1 MTFQQWATQVC
12 NSLNYYGSMK
22 IVEKEANWREFA
34 RRLIR
39 DGAVGENLIPHENLF
54 DDWRAWARSF
64 QMTAGSALNG

>member
-1 MTFQQWATQVC
+1 
-12 NSLNYYGSMK
+12 MK
-22 IVEKEANWREFA
+22 IIEKEANWREFA

-54 DDWRAWARSF
+54 DDWRAWSRSF